1 MGGKLQSAVTKK
13 WVEEYFK
20 SFNEL
25 GAGKTF
31 SARFAEDAIYK
42 NPWGREV
49 HGLKNIVKYMD
60 EVSHHGNKIKETLTP
75 LRILI
80 DGDSVAVE
88 LVAEMLA
95 LEDVPDYHVGSLKK
109 GEKIRWILSGF
120 YKIRDGKIV
129 YVQLYVL
136 AEEWLRKWLRV

>member
-1 MGGKLQSAVTKK
+1 MRGKLQSAVTKK

-31 SARFAEDAIYK
+31 AARFAEDAIYK

-95 LEDVPDYHVGSLKK
+95 LEDVPDYHVGSFKK